1 LRRMVAVVHSPTLV
15 DPAINLP
22 GIGHDWQRQQQQGK
36 AAGDQVTKAGGWAHG
51 ASMSERFR
59 GVLMTL
65 RYIYLFIP
73 IKRLT
78 ERRRFATLQSSI
90 ETG

>member
-1 LRRMVAVVHSPTLV
+1 
-15 DPAINLP
+15 
-22 GIGHDWQRQQQQGK
+22 
-36 AAGDQVTKAGGWAHG
+36 
-51 ASMSERFR
+51 
-59 GVLMTL
+59 L